1 MRYRGGGVGH
11 KITRSSDG
19 VLLKETHTIELEDE
33 EEHLEPPVGPLAEEE
48 WVDEPDEGDGFD
60 DEAYGFGLESDREE
74 DDEPDTASDDEESDV
89 EDELGAE
96 DGEEPGEDIEGEEGF
111 APL

>member
-11 KITRSSDG
+11 MVTRSNNSA
-19 VLLKETHTIELEDE
+19 LLQETHSVELDGE
-33 EEHLEPPVGPLAEEE
+33 EGQLEPPVGPLADEE
-48 WVDEPDEGDGFD
+48 WIDDPDEGDGFN
-60 DEAYGFGLESDREE
+60 EEIYGFGLESDHEE
-74 DDEPDTASDDEESDV
+74 DESGGEPNDEGSDDAAD
-89 EDELGAE
+89 DLGAE